1 MIFIVCPS
9 SSSGDA
15 VQLSCDSHTMTVVVD
30 LERFAV
36 RFPDVD
42 PASLSLRDD
51 RCRPT
56 LDGARLV
63 WRFSLD
69 ECRTRRHVSDVTTS
83 WIIVIL

>member
-1 MIFIVCPS
+1 MIFIVFPLRS
-9 SSSGDA
+9 LGDA
-15 VQLSCDSHTMTVVVD
+15 VQLSCDSHMMTVVVD
-30 LERFAV
+30 LEQFAV

-63 WRFSLD
+63 WSFLLD
-69 ECRTRRHVSDVTTS
+69 ECRTKRHVSDVT
-83 WIIVIL
+83 I